1 MATMTAAQKREQ
13 AKVHYNAFFAACP
26 TRGLLAVLTD
36 KWVCLVL
43 CALAGGPM
51 RHSEL
56 ARLIAGVSQK
66 MLTQTL
72 RGLERDGI
80 LLRTV
85 TPSVPVRVDYELTDL
100 GRSLTTPLGALKQW
114 AEAHM
119 DDVLR
124 ARQQAAQI

>member
-13 AKVHYNAFFAACP
+13 AKVRYNAFFAACP
-26 TRGLLAVLTD
+26 TRELLAVLTD

-43 CALAGGPM
+43 CALSDGPM
-51 RHSEL
+51 RHGEL

-72 RGLERDGI
+72 RNLERDGI

-85 TPSVPVRVDYELTDL
+85 TPSMPMRVDYELTDL
-100 GRSLTTPLGALKQW
+100 GRSLTSPLGALKQW

-124 ARQQAAQI
+124 ARHQATQA